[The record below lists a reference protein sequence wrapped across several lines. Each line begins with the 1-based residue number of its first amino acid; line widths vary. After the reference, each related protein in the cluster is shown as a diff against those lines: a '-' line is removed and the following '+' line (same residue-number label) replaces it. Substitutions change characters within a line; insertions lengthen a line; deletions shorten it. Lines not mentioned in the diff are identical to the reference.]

1 MISVAILI
9 VLMINDANLSYSA
22 EFVSQVGTKLGVYFV
37 ILKAN
42 ISINSGFRSIII
54 YFVVI

>member
-1 MISVAILI
+1 
-9 VLMINDANLSYSA
+9 MINDANLSYSA